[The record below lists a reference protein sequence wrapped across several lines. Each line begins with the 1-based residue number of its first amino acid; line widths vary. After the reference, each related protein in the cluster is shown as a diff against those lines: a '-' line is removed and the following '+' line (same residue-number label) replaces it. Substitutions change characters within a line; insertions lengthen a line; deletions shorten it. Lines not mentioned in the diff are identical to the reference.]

1 MSTKLPSRGPLKG
14 GGRCKA
20 LAMDDWLKDPL
31 VVREEGSFGYKKP
44 RSLDETAYENWKIAH
59 FSTRLKLEG
68 ADHFCRLALGAASM
82 PHDCG
87 LPLLA
92 RSQTKWYL
100 DAFFFELMSA
110 YDTLLQELNVVYDI
124 NRDIEEVRW
133 SSIKGKLPD
142 PLKNLM
148 GSERNAEWF
157 KRLCLYRN
165 TATHHMYTA
174 TSSFKA
180 GAREMPWHYY
190 YYEVEL
196 FHVDTNA
203 RKAIFEDLK
212 DACIGYLKEMTDHI
226 HAVWTKMAEE
236 FD

>member
-1 MSTKLPSRGPLKG
+1 M
-14 GGRCKA
+14 A
-20 LAMDDWLKDPL
+20 DWLEDPL

-44 RSLDETAYENWKIAH
+44 RSLDETAYENWKVAH
-59 FSTRLKLEG
+59 SSTRLKLEG

-110 YDTLLQELNVVYDI
+110 YGTLLQELNVVYKVNLDV
-124 NRDIEEVRW
+124 NEVKW
-133 SSIKGKLPD
+133 SSIKGKLPIT
-142 PLKNLM
+142 LVELM
-148 GSERNAEWF
+148 EKQWTATWF
-157 KRLCLYRN
+157 KKLRGYRN
-165 TATHHMYTA
+165 LATHHMYIP
-174 TSSFKA
+174 TSAFKA
-180 GAREMPWHYY
+180 GAGEMPWDYY

-196 FHVDTNA
+196 FHVDTEA

-212 DACIGYLKEMTDHI
+212 EACTGYLKKMTDHI
-226 HAVWTKMAEE
+226 HTVWGKMAEE